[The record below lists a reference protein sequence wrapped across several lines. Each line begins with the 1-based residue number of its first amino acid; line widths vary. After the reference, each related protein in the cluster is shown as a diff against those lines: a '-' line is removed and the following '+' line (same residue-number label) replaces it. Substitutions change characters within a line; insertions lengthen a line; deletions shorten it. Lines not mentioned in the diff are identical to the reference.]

1 MHNGNSARYW
11 PKLYIKAGAE
21 VISLLGKYFDIK
33 AVQKL
38 RYSGIVYFGGKWKNK
53 DIHEQERTGGE
64 TLQTLEVNTK
74 LYFISRKIFIEEEKN
89 LNKIL
94 DKNLGG
100 RKINFQE
107 NRMHA
112 FICGGFHFGG
122 HKG

>member
-11 PKLYIKAGAE
+11 PNLYIKAGSE

-64 TLQTLEVNTK
+64 TLQTLEVNTN
-74 LYFISRKIFIEEEKN
+74 LYFILKKIFYTRKIF
-89 LNKIL
+89 
-94 DKNLGG
+94 
-100 RKINFQE
+100 
-107 NRMHA
+107 
-112 FICGGFHFGG
+112 
-122 HKG
+122 